1 MKIDPSKFL
10 TPSLVAERI
19 ETALRF
25 RRPFSLVRIGDG
37 EALAIAQESVLPL
50 EEIQCQKFLRYAG
63 VLIPDLKARNEL
75 LAMIVKADIVG
86 LPDRW
91 DLPYFSPLVSEILTH
106 YGIQLGSI
114 CDCCINYQLHQAGLL
129 FPLFKNRRLL
139 LIGRRSRELASVLK
153 EYYGLMAVGKILI
166 DNYRQIPSVITRCG
180 EYSFDIAFVAAGIP
194 AVTLCVKIA
203 SRFGKV
209 ALDLG
214 HLSDRI
220 IEEYL

>member
-10 TPSLVAERI
+10 TPSAVAERI
-19 ETALRF
+19 EAALRF

-37 EALAIAQESVLPL
+37 EALAMAQDSVLSL
-50 EEIQCQKFLRYAG
+50 EEVQQQKFLRYAG
-63 VLIPDLKARNEL
+63 VSIPDLKVRDEL

-91 DLPYFSPLVSEILTH
+91 DLPYFSPLVSKILTH
-106 YGIQLGSI
+106 YRIQLGNV
-114 CDCCINYQLHQAGLL
+114 CNCCINYQLHQAGLL

-139 LIGRRSRELASVLK
+139 LIGRRSRELAPVLK
-153 EYYGLMAVGKILI
+153 EYYGLSAIGKILI
-166 DNYRQIPSVITRCG
+166 DNYRQVPSAMNQCG
-180 EYSFDIAFVAAGIP
+180 NNSFDIAFVAAGIP

-214 HLSDRI
+214 HLADRI